1 MAASSSYLCCHF
13 VGRKVLGPKD
23 CCHVSLS
30 FCSWSHPRQQFP
42 TASVPENSK
51 RALIETR
58 RLSSGK
64 IGDASPENLGE
75 FLFDAICPTGSEIIS
90 ANDLHGYLPDAD
102 IEKYFEMLDP
112 EAHGD
117 LRRSEFSLA
126 VRHFF
131 EEREALSR
139 TVTDQTRIINKVD
152 RLLLVFFVFVWIIA
166 AMIVFNVSATTA
178 LATIG
183 SAGVAFTFVFSSAA
197 RTAFESIVFVIFTH
211 PFDVGDKVLIKNE
224 IYVVKELGL
233 WSSTFYGPGRRIT
246 YITNSVLR
254 SQMIVNVRRSPLQN
268 EVITI
273 KVHPETPLRS
283 FACP

>member
-1 MAASSSYLCCHF
+1 M
-13 VGRKVLGPKD
+13 D
-23 CCHVSLS
+23 C
-30 FCSWSHPRQQFP
+30 
-42 TASVPENSK
+42 
-51 RALIETR
+51 
-58 RLSSGK
+58 
-64 IGDASPENLGE
+64 
-75 FLFDAICPTGSEIIS
+75 LFDAICPTGSEVIS
-90 ANDLHGYLPDAD
+90 ANDLRGYLPEAD
-102 IEKYFEMLDP
+102 VEKYFEMLDP

-131 EEREALSR
+131 EERDALSR

-152 RLLLVFFVFVWIIA
+152 RLLLVFFVFIWIIA

-224 IYVVKELGL
+224 IYIVKELGL

-254 SQMIVNVRRSPLQN
+254 TQMIVNVRRSPLQN
-268 EVITI
+268 EVISI
-273 KVHPETPLRS
+273 KIHPLTSSDHLQALEKRLNEFIKANTRDYVPPIMLKVIPLH
-283 FACP
+283 